1 MAEGWFF
8 SPMTTIRPAG
18 QASWTHCSKD
28 DGIHTVSTIT
38 GIPSPPVNLL
48 RHSEPENAML
58 LKNNLEQQEYEEI
71 AEIVRTS
78 VKKVK
83 EAESEMLNI
92 K

>member
-1 MAEGWFF
+1 
-8 SPMTTIRPAG
+8 
-18 QASWTHCSKD
+18 
-28 DGIHTVSTIT
+28 
-38 GIPSPPVNLL
+38 
-48 RHSEPENAML
+48 ML

-78 VKKVK
+78 IKKVK